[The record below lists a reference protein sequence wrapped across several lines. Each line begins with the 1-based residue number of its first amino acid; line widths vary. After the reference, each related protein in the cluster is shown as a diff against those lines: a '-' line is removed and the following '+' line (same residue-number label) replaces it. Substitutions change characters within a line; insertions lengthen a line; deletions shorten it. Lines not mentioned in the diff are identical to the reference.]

1 MIDALKRLP
10 DTLQSLSGS
19 IFELVQRLDALL
31 RQWDEMGGVEGRIEA
46 LELSRAKWE
55 AEVEALALQAES
67 RFKQARAAEE
77 RARGMEQRAEK
88 LREAISGDEEGMEG
102 LPPEYLDLISGRDGD
117 EGEEEGV
124 QPMHQGMDGA
134 PTGKERAKAMKWGR

>member
-1 MIDALKRLP
+1 
-10 DTLQSLSGS
+10 
-19 IFELVQRLDALL
+19 
-31 RQWDEMGGVEGRIEA
+31 
-46 LELSRAKWE
+46 
-55 AEVEALALQAES
+55 
-67 RFKQARAAEE
+67 
-77 RARGMEQRAEK
+77 MEQRAAK

-134 PTGKERAKAMKWGR
+134 PTGKGRAKAMKWGR